1 MEAHDSEKHSK
12 PQGSLIDEPEFI
24 ELCRIA
30 RRLAPQQ
37 RDQLAAQLMED
48 QLSDLSA
55 ELDNAL
61 RIFDYAS
68 LDFETGPFGS
78 SQGSD

>member
-1 MEAHDSEKHSK
+1 METHNSEKHPK

-37 RDQLAAQLMED
+37 RDQLSDWLMED
-48 QLSDLSA
+48 RLTAISA
-55 ELDNAL
+55 EFDNAL
-61 RIFDYAS
+61 RLFDYAS

>member
-1 MEAHDSEKHSK
+1 M
-12 PQGSLIDEPEFI
+12 DEPDFI

-30 RRLAPQQ
+30 RRLPAEQ
-37 RDQLAAQLMED
+37 RDQLAATLMED
-48 QLSDLSA
+48 QLSDMAA

-78 SQGSD
+78 TEKSD

>member
-1 MEAHDSEKHSK
+1 M
-12 PQGSLIDEPEFI
+12 DEPEFI

-37 RDQLAAQLMED
+37 RDQLSDLLMTEQLNA
-48 QLSDLSA
+48 LSA
-55 ELDNAL
+55 EFDNAL
-61 RIFDYAS
+61 RLLDYAS

>member
-1 MEAHDSEKHSK
+1 M
-12 PQGSLIDEPEFI
+12 DEPEFI
-24 ELCRIA
+24 ELCRVA

-37 RDQLAAQLMED
+37 RDQLSDWLMED
-48 QLSDLSA
+48 KLSEMGE

-61 RIFDYAS
+61 RMFDYAA

-78 SQGSD
+78 SQASD